1 MNDKNEQQIGAAIY
15 VVERVF
21 TGTKTIQEVVTEEII
36 FTGKQ
41 AASFDQQDSRMV
53 YRRQAGDTPLSGS
66 AGGIPDQ
73 GLRRAGRQGAA
84 HLRTHG
90 LPLPAAY
97 PQRNVMT
104 FRRGALPASGTL

>member
-1 MNDKNEQQIGAAIY
+1 MTKREIEIKVRLNEKEAEHLNQQVEKCRLSREAY

-53 YRRQAGDTPLSGS
+53 
-66 AGGIPDQ
+66 
-73 GLRRAGRQGAA
+73 
-84 HLRTHG
+84 
-90 LPLPAAY
+90 
-97 PQRNVMT
+97 
-104 FRRGALPASGTL
+104 

>member
-15 VVERVF
+15 VVGVF

-53 YRRQAGDTPLSGS
+53 
-66 AGGIPDQ
+66 
-73 GLRRAGRQGAA
+73 
-84 HLRTHG
+84 
-90 LPLPAAY
+90 
-97 PQRNVMT
+97 
-104 FRRGALPASGTL
+104 